1 MAQERALSAP
11 ASDGMW
17 QFVIG
22 STIIV
27 GLPLLIAAT
36 HLAVG

>member
-1 MAQERALSAP
+1 MAQEKALAASAR
-11 ASDGMW
+11 DGVW